1 MEKLLLTVYQRMY
14 EFFGPLNWWPGES
27 RSEVIIGAILTQ
39 NTAWVNVEKAINN
52 LKEARLLDWQKLRR
66 VEEERLAQLI
76 RPSGYYNQKAKKLKH
91 FAEFLEREYA
101 GSLDKLGAEPLE
113 IAREKLLAVH
123 GIGPETADSIL
134 LYALQKPIFVV
145 DAYTRRIFSRHG
157 FFPADYTYQQI
168 QQFMM
173 EHLPPGVQLFN
184 EYHAQ
189 IVYTGKT
196 FCKTKPTCA
205 GCPLEGLN
213 SLTNLCIS
221 DIL

>member
-1 MEKLLLTVYQRMY
+1 MEKLLLTLYQRMY

-39 NTAWVNVEKAINN
+39 NTAWVNVEKAIDN
-52 LKEARLLDWQKLRR
+52 LKEAQLLDWQKLRR

-76 RPSGYYNQKAKKLKH
+76 RPSGYYNQKAKKLRT

-101 GSLDKLGAEPLE
+101 GSLDKLAAEPLE

-134 LYALQKPIFVV
+134 LYALQKPIIVV

-157 FFPADYTYQQI
+157 FFPQEYTYQQI

-173 EHLPPGVQLFN
+173 EHVPPGVPLFN

-205 GCPLEGLN
+205 GCPLEGLSN
-213 SLTNLCIS
+213 TVVA
-221 DIL
+221 